1 MRSASAWS
9 RDSLRRTDRGRR
21 HDSAAGHPHIS
32 RGRERERAGIRVDD
46 RGRDIVQ
53 VVEHAGRKVDT
64 TRVAARPGTMLLF
77 DPSIGLYE
85 MIVARARSQK
95 SHTAAVAVV
104 KIDAESTPM
113 AACAVSRAD
122 HRPPNASRRGRCRK
136 QCLARSNER
145 LIGSR
150 RGCERLRCVFAASA
164 GPRFRAAAGPKR

>member
-1 MRSASAWS
+1 VA
-9 RDSLRRTDRGRR
+9 T
-21 HDSAAGHPHIS
+21 DSAAEPSAHRALDRGVPRDGVS
-32 RGRERERAGIRVDD
+32 RCDRLRRGREIHYDGRIAEDGTIPPLDIHTSRVGGGARAQGFVSMIA
-46 RGRDIVQ
+46 GRDIVQ

-122 HRPPNASRRGRCRK
+122 HGHRTLLG
-136 QCLARSNER
+136 
-145 LIGSR
+145 
-150 RGCERLRCVFAASA
+150 
-164 GPRFRAAAGPKR
+164 AAGVESSVWQEAMNG

>member
-1 MRSASAWS
+1 MIA
-9 RDSLRRTDRGRR
+9 
-21 HDSAAGHPHIS
+21 
-32 RGRERERAGIRVDD
+32 
-46 RGRDIVQ
+46 GRDIVQ
-53 VVEHAGRKVDT
+53 VVEQAGRKVDT

-122 HRPPNASRRGRCRK
+122 HGHRTLLG
-136 QCLARSNER
+136 
-145 LIGSR
+145 
-150 RGCERLRCVFAASA
+150 
-164 GPRFRAAAGPKR
+164 AAGVESSVWQEAMNG